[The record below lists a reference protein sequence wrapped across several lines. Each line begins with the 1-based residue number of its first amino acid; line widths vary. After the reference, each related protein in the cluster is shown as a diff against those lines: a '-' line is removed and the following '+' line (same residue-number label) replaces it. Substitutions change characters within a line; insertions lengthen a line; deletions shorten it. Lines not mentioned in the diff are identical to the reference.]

1 MRDQCLRTVFIYQ
14 EDYHKLLKTAHPQ
27 RLAFQKQCP
36 RSINIEYSQ
45 RFAYKT
51 HTQTD
56 KLSTITLGLHARVKC
71 THFTTIPS
79 SKVVTSN

>member
-1 MRDQCLRTVFIYQ
+1 MCDRCLRTVFIYQ

-45 RFAYKT
+45 RFACNT

-56 KLSTITLGLHARVKC
+56 GQTDYYNPPPTCLG
-71 THFTTIPS
+71 
-79 SKVVTSN
+79 